1 MGKNPRLHRG
11 PSFPSARANKQ
22 VPSTDSVYFDFRYVP
37 INLRLQLT
45 GSGASIWLRME
56 DEECNLLIEPRQR
69 IVQKFSDFMTRVAEF
84 EELAA
89 VGSRLLIGFQQ
100 GLEFLRRPPIN
111 KTSELVEK
119 IIKSNETK
127 RVKSYVEAGCI
138 DSHDGTQN
146 ISKLHTCQ
154 LGLQDHLSK
163 AKCILSEIESLID
176 DVVGGMQTT
185 NENLSDLQDRYF
197 DKWDQQE
204 PAYDKEEITSTHAS
218 HLQKHEAIDY
228 AAMMGI
234 IFSMVKQDYVMQER
248 IVSSLNLKSLAG
260 ELESYCLMW
269 SLRPFINDEIMHQA
283 WKLLP

>member
-1 MGKNPRLHRG
+1 
-11 PSFPSARANKQ
+11 
-22 VPSTDSVYFDFRYVP
+22 
-37 INLRLQLT
+37 
-45 GSGASIWLRME
+45 ME

-69 IVQKFSDFMTRVAEF
+69 IGQKFSDFMTRVAEF

-89 VGSRLLIGFQQ
+89 MGSRLLIGFQQ
-100 GLEFLRRPPIN
+100 GLEFLRRPPLN

-138 DSHDGTQN
+138 NSHDGTQN

-163 AKCILSEIESLID
+163 AKCILSEIECLID

-204 PAYDKEEITSTHAS
+204 PAYDKGEIASTHAS
-218 HLQKHEAIDY
+218 HLKKHEATDY

-248 IVSSLNLKSLAG
+248 IVSSLNLKSSTG
-260 ELESYCLMW
+260 ELESYCL
-269 SLRPFINDEIMHQA
+269 SGLCAFHKR
-283 WKLLP
+283 

>member
-1 MGKNPRLHRG
+1 
-11 PSFPSARANKQ
+11 
-22 VPSTDSVYFDFRYVP
+22 
-37 INLRLQLT
+37 
-45 GSGASIWLRME
+45 ME

-69 IVQKFSDFMTRVAEF
+69 IVQEFSDFMTRVAEF

-138 DSHDGTQN
+138 NSHDGTQN

-204 PAYDKEEITSTHAS
+204 PAYDKVVAPLST
-218 HLQKHEAIDY
+218 DY

-234 IFSMVKQDYVMQER
+234 IFSMVKQDYVMQVMSFPLVDPLTYFKIIKKYFR
-248 IVSSLNLKSLAG
+248 VIYNL
-260 ELESYCLMW
+260 
-269 SLRPFINDEIMHQA
+269 
-283 WKLLP
+283 

>member
-1 MGKNPRLHRG
+1 
-11 PSFPSARANKQ
+11 
-22 VPSTDSVYFDFRYVP
+22 
-37 INLRLQLT
+37 
-45 GSGASIWLRME
+45 ME

-69 IVQKFSDFMTRVAEF
+69 IVQEFSDFMTRVAEF

-138 DSHDGTQN
+138 NSHDGTQN
-146 ISKLHTCQ
+146 ISK
-154 LGLQDHLSK
+154 S
-163 AKCILSEIESLID
+163 KCILSEIESLID

-204 PAYDKEEITSTHAS
+204 PAYDKGEIASTHAS
-218 HLQKHEAIDY
+218 HLKKHEATDY

-248 IVSSLNLKSLAG
+248 IVSSLNLKSSTG
-260 ELESYCLMW
+260 ELESYCLIW